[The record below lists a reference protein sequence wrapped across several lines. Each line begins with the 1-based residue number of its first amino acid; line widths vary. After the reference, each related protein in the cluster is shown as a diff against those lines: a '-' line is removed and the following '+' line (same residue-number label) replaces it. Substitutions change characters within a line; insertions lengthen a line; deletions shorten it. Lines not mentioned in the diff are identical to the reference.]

1 MKKIVNLVIVLLILS
16 SCSLDENLKPTTT
29 PRSNSFIDEEE
40 ILNEV
45 VALRNDLFGQPTK
58 SLAGITITPIIVP
71 TKSSSSIIPYVVN
84 YPNNEGYAVMATDG
98 ERIKTIA
105 ITPSGYLPPE
115 IISNA
120 LGLPAILPT
129 PTDSTLIGGEY
140 EGDDPDDATYGDEHL
155 EPYPLDVMP
164 FIETEGGPGL
174 VLSPDHPSVGLI
186 VGALGEVGWT
196 DDNMILNPDK
206 PGIPTTPPPPVDS
219 SLIGVWLNG
228 YGVRPLIQTKWD
240 QDSVY
245 RQACPIMSNGIH
257 AYAGCT
263 AISVGQIVAYLAPPS
278 LSYNWDVLTSFGH
291 KDDLYGANATEA
303 ERVHVAAYV
312 RDIADGV
319 ETEYGSGGSSS
330 TRWRVKRF
338 LKSIGFEN
346 VKIHN
351 NWDMS
356 KFKERIQDR
365 LRYHLPIYIR
375 GGRYNNDTD
384 EKDWHAYIIDGFI
397 QQKKYNTVYSYVTR
411 TLYHINWGYSG
422 SGDGYYN
429 VDNWEQ
435 GKLAIDE
442 NIDSSSE
449 ISNCFNK
456 RIRIITY
463 KKPSWM

>member
-71 TKSSSSIIPYVVN
+71 TKASSSIIPYVVN

-105 ITPSGYLPPE
+105 ITSSGNLPPE
-115 IISNA
+115 ILSNA

-174 VLSPDHPSVGLI
+174 VLSPDHPSIGLI
-186 VGALGEVGWT
+186 VGSLGEVGWS

-206 PGIPTTPPPPVDS
+206 PGIPTTPPTPVDS

-228 YGVRPLIQTKWD
+228 TGVRPLIQTKWN
-240 QDSVY
+240 QDSIY
-245 RQACPIMSNGIH
+245 RQACPIMSDGVN
-257 AYAGCT
+257 AYAGCVGIAT
-263 AISVGQIVAYLAPPS
+263 AQIVAYLAPPA
-278 LSYNWDVLTSFGH
+278 LPYNWDLLTSFGH
-291 KDDLYGANATEA
+291 NDDVYGANASEQ
-303 ERVHVAAYV
+303 ERAYVAAYV
-312 RDIADGV
+312 RDVADAV
-319 ETEYGSGGSSS
+319 NTDYGSDGSSS
-330 TRWRVKRF
+330 NWDHVKRYLKNQIGCEEVSKHTYRQRNGDEF
-338 LKSIGFEN
+338 L
-346 VKIHN
+346 
-351 NWDMS
+351 
-356 KFKERIQDR
+356 ERIKGR
-365 LRYHLPIYIR
+365 LKKHLPIYMQ
-375 GGRYNNDTD
+375 GANDTSA
-384 EKDWHAYIIDGFI
+384 HAFIVDGYMI
-397 QQKKYNTVYSYVTR
+397 QKKYYNAYNYNKR
-411 TLYHINWGYSG
+411 ELYHMNWGWGG
-422 SGDGYYN
+422 SGDGYYYLPSFSN
-429 VDNWEQ
+429 GVIARDEDVDPEYGNNLNFYNQ
-435 GKLAIDE
+435 
-442 NIDSSSE
+442 NIK
-449 ISNCFNK
+449 IV
-456 RIRIITY
+456 TY
-463 KKPSWM
+463 KTPSWW

>member
-71 TKSSSSIIPYVVN
+71 TKASSSIIPYVVN

-105 ITPSGYLPPE
+105 ITSSGNLPPE
-115 IISNA
+115 ILSNA

-186 VGALGEVGWT
+186 VGSLGEVGWT
-196 DDNMILNPDK
+196 DDNMILDPDK

-228 YGVRPLIQTKWD
+228 SGVRPLIQTKWD
-240 QDSVY
+240 QDGVY
-245 RQACPIMSNGIH
+245 RQACPIMSDGVN
-257 AYAGCT
+257 AYAGCVGIAT
-263 AISVGQIVAYLAPPS
+263 AQIVAYLAPPA
-278 LSYNWDVLTSFGH
+278 LPYNWDLLTSFGH
-291 KDDLYGANATEA
+291 NDDVYGANASEQ
-303 ERVHVAAYV
+303 ERAYVAAYV
-312 RDIADGV
+312 RDVADAV
-319 ETEYGSGGSSS
+319 NTDYGSDGSSS
-330 TRWRVKRF
+330 NWDHVKRY
-338 LKSIGFEN
+338 LKNQIGCEE
-346 VKIHN
+346 V
-351 NWDMS
+351 S
-356 KFKERIQDR
+356 K
-365 LRYHLPIYIR
+365 H
-375 GGRYNNDTD
+375 
-384 EKDWHAYIIDGFI
+384 
-397 QQKKYNTVYSYVTR
+397 
-411 TLYHINWGYSG
+411 
-422 SGDGYYN
+422 
-429 VDNWEQ
+429 
-435 GKLAIDE
+435 
-442 NIDSSSE
+442 
-449 ISNCFNK
+449 
-456 RIRIITY
+456 TY
-463 KKPSWM
+463 R